1 MPRPPRRFPSNTP
14 CQTVSA
20 VTRIFLTL
28 CFASSCI
35 VAIAFFLGLGIDDPT
50 VRDPA
55 VQQAVSRHML
65 VGLGGLMFAAL
76 VHAIVFTYFM
86 GTGRWLE
93 ETTRAYQLSAE
104 FHSANQKTKYR
115 LLPGITACILMLV
128 LTGAFG
134 GAADPASAVG
144 FRGWFGFAPSTLHLV
159 IAVVMVLVNAAV
171 SVQEFQAIERNGEI
185 IDQVMDEVRRIRTE
199 RGLPV

>member
-1 MPRPPRRFPSNTP
+1 M
-14 CQTVSA
+14 
-20 VTRIFLTL
+20 TRIFLTL
-28 CFASSCI
+28 CLAGSSV

-55 VQQAVSRHML
+55 VQQSISRHML
-65 VGLGGLMFAAL
+65 TGLGGLIFAAL

-93 ETTRAYQLSAE
+93 ETTRAYKLPGDY
-104 FHSANQKTKYR
+104 HSANQKIKYR
-115 LLPGITACILMLV
+115 LLPGITFCILMLV

-144 FRGWFGFAPSTLHLV
+144 FRGWFGFTPATVHLT
-159 IAVVMVLVNAAV
+159 IAILAVLVNVAV
-171 SVQEFQAIERNGEI
+171 SVQEFRSIEKNGELVEE
-185 IDQVMDEVRRIRTE
+185 VMNEVRRIRTE

>member
-1 MPRPPRRFPSNTP
+1 MS
-14 CQTVSA
+14 
-20 VTRIFLTL
+20 RIFLSL
-28 CFASSCI
+28 CMAGTAF

-50 VRDPA
+50 VNTLE
-55 VQQAVSRHML
+55 VQQGISTHML
-65 VGLGGLMFAAL
+65 IGLGGLIFAAL

-93 ETTRAYQLSAE
+93 ETSRAYKLPEDFFAS
-104 FHSANQKTKYR
+104 SQKIKYR
-115 LLPGITACILMLV
+115 ILPGVTACILMLV

-144 FRGWFGFAPSTLHLV
+144 FHGWFGFTPSTVHLTV
-159 IAVVMVLVNAAV
+159 AILTVLTNVAV
-171 SVQEFQAIERNGEI
+171 SIHEFQSIERNGEI
-185 IDQVMDEVRRIRTE
+185 IEQVMNEVRRIRTE